1 MNYHL
6 DPHGGELLQQFRE
19 SLPLLQRIQQIA
31 YLTLSQTLEEQG
43 LYVTNIEYR
52 IKDENGRA
60 VADMLAIKGE
70 KVDMSVEGGYR
81 FVDPEQPWKSTHIFE
96 NCTAELLQQPL
107 IRGGKPVKRFTSP
120 VRHFMEVLHCASPL
134 PDDGMNYSRQMTD

>member
-6 DPHGGELLQQFRE
+6 DPHGGEFVQQFRE

-52 IKDENGRA
+52 IKDE
-60 VADMLAIKGE
+60 
-70 KVDMSVEGGYR
+70 
-81 FVDPEQPWKSTHIFE
+81 
-96 NCTAELLQQPL
+96 
-107 IRGGKPVKRFTSP
+107 
-120 VRHFMEVLHCASPL
+120 
-134 PDDGMNYSRQMTD
+134 